1 MCLDPFA
8 VLSDVSTAGTGG
20 QKPCAASAAANA
32 DAVKVGSS
40 AARASAT
47 AAAKAD
53 GVVMNESLS
62 DGEGESRLM
71 SGFMNGGGAE
81 TSGGGVSSGYP

>member
-1 MCLDPFA
+1 MCLEPLA
-8 VLSDVSTAGTGG
+8 VLADVSATVAGG
-20 QKPCAASAAANA
+20 QKPCVAIAAANA

-40 AARASAT
+40 AARAFAT
-47 AAAKAD
+47 AAVKAD

-62 DGEGESRLM
+62 DGERESRLM